1 MSSSLTLSSS
11 SDLSRAGTAAPAAPA
26 PASPYAGM
34 LDVVCRVEVVL
45 GTGSITV
52 RDCLKLQRMSVI
64 RLRQS
69 AGSDLEVQVHGVPVA
84 RGEVVI
90 IEESTAIRVSDIIPS
105 PGSEVP
111 A

>member
-11 SDLSRAGTAAPAAPA
+11 SELVPAAPAAPNA
-26 PASPYAGM
+26 YAGM

-69 AGSDLEVQVHGVPVA
+69 AGSDLEIQVHGVAVA

-90 IEESTAIRVSDIIPS
+90 IEESTAVRVTDIIPS
-105 PGSEVP
+105 PGAEVQ

>member
-11 SDLSRAGTAAPAAPA
+11 SELAAAAPALPQ
-26 PASPYAGM
+26 PYAGM
-34 LDVVCRVEVVL
+34 LDVVCRVDVVL

-64 RLRQS
+64 RLKQS

-90 IEESTAIRVSDIIPS
+90 IEDSTALRVSDIFPS
-105 PGSEVP
+105 PGS
-111 A
+111 AAQA

>member
-1 MSSSLTLSSS
+1 MSSSRTLSSS
-11 SDLSRAGTAAPAAPA
+11 SELAPDAPALPQ
-26 PASPYAGM
+26 PYAGM
-34 LDVVCRVEVVL
+34 LDVVCCVDGVL

-64 RLRQS
+64 RLKQP
-69 AGSDLEVQVHGVPVA
+69 AGSDLEIQVHGVPVA

-90 IEESTAIRVSDIIPS
+90 IEDSTAIRVSDIIAP
-105 PGSEVP
+105 PGSEEQ

>member
-11 SDLSRAGTAAPAAPA
+11 SELARAAAAAPALPQ
-26 PASPYAGM
+26 PYAGM

-52 RDCLKLQRMSVI
+52 RDCLKLQRLSVI
-64 RLRQS
+64 RLKQS
-69 AGSDLEVQVHGVPVA
+69 AGSDLEVQVHGVAVA

-105 PGSEVP
+105 PGSVVQG
-111 A
+111 

>member
-11 SDLSRAGTAAPAAPA
+11 SDPTPVAPALPQ
-26 PASPYAGM
+26 PYAGM
-34 LDVVCRVEVVL
+34 LDVVCRVDVVL

-69 AGSDLEVQVHGVPVA
+69 AGSDLEVRIHGVPVA
-84 RGEVVI
+84 TGEVVI
-90 IEESTAIRVSDIIPS
+90 IDESTAIRVTAIIPPS
-105 PGSEVP
+105 GLE
-111 A
+111 AQG